1 MEIKKKIFLLAF
13 CLGTLAMFGQ
23 NDLYHAAIFKKG
35 ADSLQY
41 RILYPKD
48 FSASKQYP
56 VVLFLHGAGER
67 GSDNQKQLVHGSKLF
82 LEEENR
88 ENFPAIVLFPQCP
101 QEDYWSRVAVDRT
114 KGPLEISFEYS
125 KGPTKALELTMAL
138 MDSLVQESY
147 VKKDQ
152 LYIMGLSM
160 GGMGTFEML
169 YRKPGMFAAAIP
181 ICGGGDLQASEI
193 YANKVPLWI
202 FHGAKDN
209 VVNPHLSLDIAA
221 KIIEFGGAPNLTIF
235 GDANHNS
242 WDPAFDEPNLL
253 PWLFSVK
260 RSE

>member
-1 MEIKKKIFLLAF
+1 METKKRIFLLVF
-13 CLGTLAMFGQ
+13 CLGTLAMFAQ
-23 NDLYHAAIFKKG
+23 NDLYQAAIFKKG
-35 ADSLQY
+35 TDSLQY

-67 GSDNQKQLVHGSKLF
+67 GSDNEKQLVHGSNLF

-88 ENFPAIVLFPQCP
+88 ANFPAIILFPQCS

-114 KGPLEISFEYS
+114 KEPLEISFEYS

-138 MDSLVQESY
+138 MDSLVNESY

-152 LYIMGLSM
+152 VYMMGLSM
-160 GGMGTFEML
+160 GGMATFEML
-169 YRKPGMFAAAIP
+169 YRKPDMFAAAIA
-181 ICGGGDLQASEI
+181 ICGGGDLEAAEV

-209 VVNPHLSLDIAA
+209 VVNPKLSLDITAQ
-221 KIIEFGGAPNLTIF
+221 IMEFGGAPNLTLF

-242 WDPAFDEPNLL
+242 WDPAFAEPNLL
-253 PWLFSVK
+253 PWLFSLK